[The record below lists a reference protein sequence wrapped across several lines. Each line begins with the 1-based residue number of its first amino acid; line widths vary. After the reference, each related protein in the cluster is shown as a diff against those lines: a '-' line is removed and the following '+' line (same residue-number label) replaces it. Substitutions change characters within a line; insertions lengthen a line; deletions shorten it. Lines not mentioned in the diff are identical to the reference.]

1 MIHMN
6 DQIKH
11 IADTLSIATVVGTL
25 AAWLPPLAA
34 LASLIWTC
42 LRIYEMV
49 TGKTI
54 SERRK
59 TPRK

>member
-1 MIHMN
+1 MN

-11 IADTLSIATVVGTL
+11 VADTVSIFTVVGTL

-49 TGKTI
+49 SGKTI

-59 TPRK
+59 TPRR